1 MKTLI
6 TAALFLIS
14 LSSLSQ
20 QVCEWNGLADAN
32 WNNPE
37 NWTLAIVPS
46 TGDSVIIHDG
56 PFDTFLNTDI
66 SFSFLSI
73 DSAATLSLGAINLT
87 LTGDVENNGVLNSG
101 LSRVIFNG
109 TVQQTI
115 CGDITFNKLEINNAA
130 GVEIGCGLTSLKGVL
145 YLTDGIFYTNHML
158 LLLSDSSNTASVAT
172 IENGA
177 IIGHVTFQRHMDVVA
192 DDWRF
197 LSSPIHNFKLN
208 QITDDF
214 WTSGFAGATYP
225 TDPFVSVYF
234 YDETDSGT
242 ADYGYV
248 APVSALDLV
257 QMGTGFMAYIGTGSL
272 TSTIDFTGD
281 INKGTI
287 ELPVTYTLT
296 DTVSDGWNLVGNP
309 YPSAIDWNDSTILK
323 TGIDNAIY
331 IWNPELGVY
340 SSYVDGIGTN
350 GGSSVIASAQSFYVK
365 ANAAGPAVEL
375 TEACKTEATSVFF

>member
-6 TAALFLIS
+6 TTTLFLTS
-14 LSSLSQ
+14 LSSLTQ

-56 PFDTFLNTDI
+56 PFDTFLNSDI

-197 LSSPIHNFKLN
+197 LSSPDSQF
-208 QITDDF
+208 QIE
-214 WTSGFAGATYP
+214 S
-225 TDPFVSVYF
+225 
-234 YDETDSGT
+234 
-242 ADYGYV
+242 DYR
-248 APVSALDLV
+248 
-257 QMGTGFMAYIGTGSL
+257 
-272 TSTIDFTGD
+272 
-281 INKGTI
+281 
-287 ELPVTYTLT
+287 
-296 DTVSDGWNLVGNP
+296 
-309 YPSAIDWNDSTILK
+309 
-323 TGIDNAIY
+323 
-331 IWNPELGVY
+331 
-340 SSYVDGIGTN
+340 
-350 GGSSVIASAQSFYVK
+350 
-365 ANAAGPAVEL
+365 
-375 TEACKTEATSVFF
+375 